1 MSGVSWE
8 FEIIFSPRAKRHLK
22 ALDRSIQTRIK
33 EAVAHNLVCF
43 PPRGDV
49 IKLEGGEGTELRL
62 RVGDWR
68 VTFEYDFKL
77 RQVHILSIKHRREAY
92 RRRK

>member
-1 MSGVSWE
+1 MSWE

-22 ALDRSIQTRIK
+22 ALDKSVQTRIK
-33 EAVAHNLVCF
+33 EAVSNNLICF
-43 PPRGDV
+43 PPKGDV
-49 IKLEGGEGTELRL
+49 IKLEGGAGTELRL

-68 VTFEYDFKL
+68 VVFEYNFKE

-92 RRRK
+92 RKRR